1 VHRSVTATTLFFR
14 ALSSCRTHKAVDI
27 PEKYIDF
34 NHSMNKGLKVRQRV
48 GFMVLFNESVSTVTH
63 LSVKNFCQSPNRMGV
78 TTGFVKQ
85 FCSYV

>member
-1 VHRSVTATTLFFR
+1 
-14 ALSSCRTHKAVDI
+14 
-27 PEKYIDF
+27 
-34 NHSMNKGLKVRQRV
+34 MNKGLKVRQRV
-48 GFMVLFNESVSTVTH
+48 GFMVLFNESVSMVTH